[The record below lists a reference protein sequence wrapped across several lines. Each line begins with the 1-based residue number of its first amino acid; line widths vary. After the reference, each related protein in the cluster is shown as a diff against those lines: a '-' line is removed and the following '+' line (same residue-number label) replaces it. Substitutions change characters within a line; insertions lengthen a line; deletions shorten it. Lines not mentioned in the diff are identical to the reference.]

1 MGHCLRSW
9 PLITQV
15 RKETRKHPQNRY
27 PSHGHCTLE
36 QKTRPASMVVLFR
49 RSVVSSSLQPRGLSW
64 VLSFKPAFTL
74 SSFTFI
80 KRLFSS
86 SLLSV
91 IRVVSFPYLRLLIFL
106 LAILNPACTSSNLA
120 FCMMYSAYNLPQSL
134 FFKAKSFVLDFNKP
148 LQKESRNIY
157 NFACLENGQ
166 LFHVERAEVKRLAH
180 CLETVGPYIFRP
192 H

>member
-1 MGHCLRSW
+1 
-9 PLITQV
+9 
-15 RKETRKHPQNRY
+15 
-27 PSHGHCTLE
+27 
-36 QKTRPASMVVLFR
+36 MVVLFR
-49 RSVVSSSLQPRGLSW
+49 CSVLSSSLQPHGLSW

-91 IRVVSFPYLRLLIFL
+91 IRVVSFSYLRLLIFL

-120 FCMMYSAYNLPQSL
+120 FCMIYSAYNLPQSL

-148 LQKESRNIY
+148 IQKESRNIY
-157 NFACLENGQ
+157 NFACLENGSGESWGETPCT
-166 LFHVERAEVKRLAH
+166 LFGDCGTLHFQASL
-180 CLETVGPYIFRP
+180 IFTYVL
-192 H
+192 